1 MMDGIRAKKIADRFS
16 GNLNFIVHSYSGGL
30 LVRYHQHTHYFVRE
44 SCFWSYVY
52 RAAGLPIGHG

>member
-1 MMDGIRAKKIADRFS
+1 MESIRAQRIADRFA
-16 GNLNFIVHSYSGGL
+16 GNLNFMVKSCSGGL

-52 RAAGLPIGHG
+52 MAAGLPVEKL